1 MNVPELN
8 DIDEVTR
15 DWIVRLASEHGL
27 EPDHLQAACEA
38 AYGSPVQESD
48 DLVEMARALK
58 VFAHRHEQMVRQRAV
73 REVGETIDCDSLTAF
88 DRGMAHAIS
97 IILGEVDPSPEELGL
112 PPEIF
117 NARGES

>member
-1 MNVPELN
+1 MNVPDLN

-15 DWIVRLASEHGL
+15 DWIVRLATKNGL
-27 EPDHLQAACEA
+27 DPDHLQAACEA

-48 DLVEMARALK
+48 DLDEMARALK
-58 VFAHRHEQMVRQRAV
+58 AFADRHEQMVRAKMA
-73 REVGETIDCDSLTAF
+73 REVGETIDCDTLTDF
-88 DRGMAHAIS
+88 DCGMAHAIT

-117 NARGES
+117 SVRGES